1 MFPMRRA
8 GETRMLKS
16 ATDVTQLDGL
26 VRYSRGV
33 ALSRLGL
40 VACFVML
47 LAVFTPWRMALLGV
61 VEFAL
66 YFGLFLA
73 TELALRDPDPV
84 KAHRRL
90 SLQSDILMF
99 LLVSNASWLAVQ
111 IRLYD
116 APQMQVEAALL
127 AICVLLFAALRVHLT
142 RLSYLLGVI
151 PPAVTLLW
159 IAIDWDDP
167 FKAHHYTFAM
177 GLFVAAV
184 LVVTTRQQ
192 STDRALTQ
200 TLRDLT
206 RNNVALTQA
215 MHEARAANRAKSDLL
230 AVASHEIRT
239 PLNAILG
246 FARSLRGEPL
256 SPRQSE
262 LAEGV
267 VEGGE
272 QLNRLLDGVLDLAKA
287 DPLRAKLD
295 LTPVD
300 MRGLARGVVRVWG
313 AHARAIGVGLTLDD
327 ADPTLSYHVMA
338 DFARVEQTLVNLVS
352 NALAAVSAGGK
363 VEVRL
368 AGSAKDEMLRVL
380 VEVVDTGPPIP
391 VDERAKMFEAWDQ
404 TQRGRLQGGTG
415 LGLKICA
422 QNLVL
427 MGGQI
432 AVDPRAAALG
442 GEGGAIFWFAF
453 EAPIHRPTPRS
464 KRRISETSVDQI
476 RILAAEDNAANR
488 RVLALA
494 LESAPVSLTFAEDGA
509 RALDLWRSA
518 AFDLI
523 LMDVNMPVLGG
534 REAVREIRREEAP
547 GTRIPIWMLT
557 ANVFPEDVARYH
569 EDGADGALRK
579 PLEIARLYA
588 LLGEVVRLRLSDA

>member
-1 MFPMRRA
+1 
-8 GETRMLKS
+8 
-16 ATDVTQLDGL
+16 
-26 VRYSRGV
+26 
-33 ALSRLGL
+33 
-40 VACFVML
+40 
-47 LAVFTPWRMALLGV
+47 
-61 VEFAL
+61 
-66 YFGLFLA
+66 
-73 TELALRDPDPV
+73 
-84 KAHRRL
+84 
-90 SLQSDILMF
+90 
-99 LLVSNASWLAVQ
+99 
-111 IRLYD
+111 
-116 APQMQVEAALL
+116 
-127 AICVLLFAALRVHLT
+127 
-142 RLSYLLGVI
+142 
-151 PPAVTLLW
+151 
-159 IAIDWDDP
+159 
-167 FKAHHYTFAM
+167 
-177 GLFVAAV
+177 
-184 LVVTTRQQ
+184 
-192 STDRALTQ
+192 
-200 TLRDLT
+200 
-206 RNNVALTQA
+206 
-215 MHEARAANRAKSDLL
+215 
-230 AVASHEIRT
+230 
-239 PLNAILG
+239 
-246 FARSLRGEPL
+246 
-256 SPRQSE
+256 
-262 LAEGV
+262 V

-368 AGSAKDEMLRVL
+368 AGSAKGEALRVL

-391 VDERAKMFEAWDQ
+391 ADERAKIFEAWDQ

-422 QNLVL
+422 QNMSL

-432 AVDPRAAALG
+432 AVDPRAGALGEAALG
-442 GEGGAIFWFAF
+442 GENGAIFWFAF
-453 EAPIHRPTPRS
+453 EAPIHRPAPRS
-464 KRRISETSVDQI
+464 QRRISETSVDQI

-534 REAVREIRREEAP
+534 REAVRAIRLEEPP